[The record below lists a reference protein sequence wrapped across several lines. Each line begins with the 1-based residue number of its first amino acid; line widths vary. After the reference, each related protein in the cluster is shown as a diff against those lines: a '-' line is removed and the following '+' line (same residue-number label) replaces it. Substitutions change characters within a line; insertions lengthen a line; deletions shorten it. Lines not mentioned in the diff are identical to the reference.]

1 MTTLFAPR
9 VDRAYQI
16 FLQEA
21 PDLLHTLED
30 GLLNLQGHAEP
41 SQLNTLMR
49 AAHSIKGC
57 AASMGL
63 GTIESIAHQ
72 LEEVFRALYRYKKPI
87 DAELKELLMLAFD
100 ALQMPLRQEIDQTES
115 TTSSNLRTD
124 WVSRS
129 QPTFDRLKTIL
140 ADEIAADHG
149 ELPSMS
155 DLGIDLVQIIFSGDV
170 AQGIQHLVQQIKQ
183 GTTDRAIAGELRA
196 QADVFIGVGEM
207 TNLPGF
213 QHIAQAV
220 ITALNHHPNQGIAL
234 TKLAIQNFRS
244 AYQSVI
250 DGDRTIG
257 GTPSDLLLA
266 MARPKSAPTAKLDFT
281 QPTVSIVNPMAQIAP
296 QPLSLGE
303 QESKDKIQTKIQTV
317 HTLGIAAAAK
327 PPEVNTPVLSN
338 VLRVDRH
345 RFDQLSAHVGN
356 LITYEN
362 AAKLQQQ
369 QLDRI
374 LQNMNHR
381 VQQFEKIQLSLQ
393 DLHNKEAAIPQSP
406 NFPALPH
413 ANTPFS
419 THAVTQIL
427 SDPLQF
433 DTYTPAQNLTQSAT
447 EELACLKE
455 VLQDLTLLAQQQ
467 QQQQRKKFQ
476 TLRDTQND
484 LLWIRMLPIEQILQR
499 FPRMVRDLCVK
510 YNKDVTVELIGTS
523 TLIDKAVLEKLF
535 DPLVH
540 LVRNA
545 FDHGVESPLTRQSH
559 GKSDPATIAIK
570 AYHQGN
576 LTYVEIRDN
585 GNGIDL
591 NRIRTKA
598 IAMGLTTLEAA
609 NHLSDTNILEFIF
622 EPGFSTAIQVS
633 ELSGRGVGLDS
644 VRENLRC
651 LKGEVCVFSE
661 VGEGTMFRL
670 TFPLTL
676 TIADLLVFRTQNL
689 LLSVPVDSLAGIVM
703 IQPSEIE
710 TLEGRSFYRDED
722 ELIEIA
728 DLAIFQRHYPLPFT
742 IDTQLQ
748 TLALPNPESSP
759 IVIIEHDNRLLALV
773 VDQIIQR
780 QEQVIKPFNTLVPIP
795 DYLCGCTVLGNGT
808 LVPVLDSRELIQA
821 HRVFQ
826 AHLPIEHFPQRCPL
840 TQTSVQG
847 EIGRSATILVVDDT
861 LTMRGLLTESL
872 STLGY
877 ICLSAR
883 DGREALQVLA
893 QVGQVDA
900 VFTDL
905 EMPVMNG
912 FEFLQECRKHHS
924 KAKLPIVVLSSR
936 NGEKHRKLAA
946 HLGANA
952 YLTKPFLEHQL
963 TQILTQCAVEPY
975 IQNP

>member
-1 MTTLFAPR
+1 MTTLTTTRA
-9 VDRAYQI
+9 DRAYQI

-21 PDLLHTLED
+21 PDLLQVLED
-30 GLLNLQGHAEP
+30 GLLTIQGHAEP

-63 GTIESIAHQ
+63 KPIESIAHE
-72 LEEVFRALYRYKKPI
+72 LEDVFRALYRYKKPI
-87 DAELKELLMLAFD
+87 DAELEDLLMRAFD
-100 ALQMPLRQEIDQTES
+100 ALQTLLRQEIDQTES
-115 TTSSNLRTD
+115 SSNVDLNPDLKTD

-129 QPTFDRLKTIL
+129 QPTFDRLRTLL

-149 ELPSMS
+149 ELPSMK

-183 GTTDRAIAGELRA
+183 GTTDQAIVGELRA

-213 QHIAQAV
+213 RDIAQAV

-244 AYQSVI
+244 AHQSVMN
-250 DGDRTIG
+250 GDRTIG
-257 GTPSDLLLA
+257 GSPSDLLLA
-266 MARPKSAPTAKLDFT
+266 MTRPKSVPTAKLTFT
-281 QPTVSIVNPMAQIAP
+281 QPIASIVNPIAQ
-296 QPLSLGE
+296 
-303 QESKDKIQTKIQTV
+303 KHKVQTV
-317 HTLGIAAAAK
+317 QTWGIAAAAK
-327 PPEVNTPVLSN
+327 QPEVSTPVLSN

-345 RFDQLSAHVGN
+345 RFDKLSAHVGN

-362 AAKLQQQ
+362 AAQLQQQ

-374 LQNMNHR
+374 LQNMTHR
-381 VQQFEKIQLSLQ
+381 VQQFEKIHLSLQ
-393 DLHNKEAAIPQSP
+393 DLHNKESTIPRHHP
-406 NFPALPH
+406 KLPLPY
-413 ANTPFS
+413 ASTPFS

-427 SDPLQF
+427 TDPLQF

-455 VLQDLTLLAQQQ
+455 VLQDFKLLAQHQQ
-467 QQQQRKKFQ
+467 HQQHKKFQ
-476 TLRDTQND
+476 TLRETQND

-545 FDHGVESPLTRQSH
+545 FDHGVETALTRQSH

-591 NRIRTKA
+591 DKIRIKA
-598 IAMGLTTLEAA
+598 IAMGLTTLDAA
-609 NHLSDTNILEFIF
+609 NHLSDTDLLEFIF

-651 LKGEVCVFSE
+651 LKGDVCVFSQ

-703 IQPSEIE
+703 IQSSEIE

-742 IDTQLQ
+742 LDTQLP
-748 TLALPNPESSP
+748 TLALPNPDSSP
-759 IVIIEHDNRLLALV
+759 LVIIEQGDRLLALR

-780 QEQVIKPFNTLVPIP
+780 REQVIKPFNTLVPIP
-795 DYLCGCTVLGNGT
+795 SYLCGCTVLGNGT

-821 HRVFQ
+821 HQIFQ
-826 AHLPIEHFPQRCPL
+826 ARSQTQHFPQCCPL
-840 TQTSVQG
+840 NQNSVSG
-847 EIGRSATILVVDDT
+847 KTGRSATLLVVDDT
-861 LTMRGLLTESL
+861 LTMRGILTESL
-872 STLGY
+872 SALGY
-877 ICLSAR
+877 TCLSAR

-893 QVGQVDA
+893 QVGRVDA
-900 VFTDL
+900 IFTDL

-912 FEFLQECRKHHS
+912 FEFLQECRTHHS
-924 KAKLPIVVLSSR
+924 KASLPIVVLSSR

-963 TQILTQCAVEPY
+963 TQILTQCAIKPY
-975 IQNP
+975 IRNP